1 MGDFKKLK
9 VWQKAHPMAVG
20 IHKATR
26 NIRAS
31 QHSHV
36 KTQLLRAAFSVPA
49 NIVEGSGK
57 QSQREF
63 CRFLR
68 IALNSANE
76 CEYHL
81 IAAGDT
87 EALSNDDVVV
97 LIDQVVEVRKMLFG
111 LIEAIENNPD

>member
-1 MGDFKKLK
+1 MSDFKKLK
-9 VWQKAHPMAVG
+9 VWQKAHPMAVA
-20 IHKATR
+20 IHEASGHMR
-26 NIRAS
+26 GS
-31 QHSHV
+31 QHSHL
-36 KTQLLRAAFSVPA
+36 KAQLVRAAFSVPA
-49 NIVEGSGK
+49 NIVEGTGK

-81 IAAGDT
+81 IAARDT
-87 EALSNDDVVV
+87 RALSSYEVVV

-111 LIEAIENNPD
+111 LIEAIEKKSN

>member
-20 IHKATR
+20 IHRASG

-31 QHSHV
+31 QHSHL
-36 KTQLLRAAFSVPA
+36 KAQLVRAAFSVPA

-68 IALNSANE
+68 ISLNSANE

-81 IAAGDT
+81 IAARDT
-87 EALSNDDVVV
+87 NALSSDEVAG

-111 LIEAIENNPD
+111 FIEAIEAKRD

>member
-9 VWQKAHPMAVG
+9 VWQKAHPMAVA
-20 IHKATR
+20 IHKATGH
-26 NIRAS
+26 IRGS
-31 QHSHV
+31 QHSHL
-36 KTQLLRAAFSVPA
+36 KAQLVRAAFSVPA

-68 IALNSANE
+68 FALNSANE

-81 IAAGDT
+81 IAARDT
-87 EALSNDDVVV
+87 DALSSDGVEV

-111 LIEAIENNPD
+111 LTEAIEKTSD